1 MKRIAF
7 ALLALAGPLAAQAP
21 DMAATIEYRQGIYKA
36 IRWNWGPLAQ
46 MAQGKA
52 PFVRADFVKRAT
64 RVSFLSHQLLEGY
77 PPGAH
82 EGAVTDA
89 LPAIWE
95 NFDDFSAK
103 LDSFKLEA
111 RNLRL
116 VAESGDEPAIKQQF
130 IKTAGTCKACHDKY
144 KAD

>member
-21 DMAATIEYRQGIYKA
+21 DHAATIEYRQGIYKA

-46 MAQGKA
+46 MVQGKA

-77 PPGAH
+77 PAGSH
-82 EGAVTDA
+82 DGAVNDA

-95 NFDDFSAK
+95 TFDDFSAK
-103 LDSFKLEA
+103 LDAFKLEA
-111 RNLRL
+111 RNLRV
-116 VAESGDEPAIKQQF
+116 VAEAGDEAAIKQQF
-130 IKTAGTCKACHDKY
+130 VKPAGTCKACHDKY
-144 KAD
+144 RAD